1 MNEDLRI
8 DEGQS
13 EQLLV
18 LQLEDINLKSN
29 FKITFFQSFESIW
42 HSRTILIDILVKDL
56 KILGLG
62 FSSTLCKI
70 EC

>member
-29 FKITFFQSFESIW
+29 FKINFKIFQSFESR
-42 HSRTILIDILVKDL
+42 SYPA
-56 KILGLG
+56 
-62 FSSTLCKI
+62 
-70 EC
+70 